1 MLLLIAVVGLT
12 ILISA
17 NCSLYEATLYSTR
30 MGTLEAEKTGGI
42 RQIKARKMIELKRNI
57 TVPLSAILI
66 LNTLANTAGATIAGM
81 YAHKSLGASAV
92 PAFSIVFTLGIL
104 FFAEIIPKTLG
115 VVYWRSIWPSVI
127 WPLTLMKYALYPV
140 ILITQKLSEVLTRHG
155 GATPSVTEADILG
168 TIQLGAKHGEISQ
181 WESLMIHNIIQ
192 LETRTVREIMTPRT
206 VIFSLDESMT
216 VADAFE
222 EARKRG
228 HTRIPV
234 YQGDRENVVG
244 YIMMHELSTAKIL
257 EPPETPLSTLRQPVS
272 AVPETI
278 NCLVLLTEFLK
289 TRRHIAVVW
298 DDYGG
303 LAGLVT
309 LEDLIETVL
318 GAEIVDENDSVVDLQ
333 KLARNRPHQR
343 FFDDYPESGKE

>member
-17 NCSLYEATLYSTR
+17 NCSLFKAVLYSTR
-30 MGTLEAEKTGGI
+30 MGTLEAEKSGGV
-42 RQIKARKMIELKRNI
+42 RQIKARKMIDLKRDN
-57 TVPLSAILI
+57 TVPLSAVLI
-66 LNTLANTAGATIAGM
+66 LDTLAKTAGGTIAGM
-81 YAHKSLGASAV
+81 YAYQSLGAAAV
-92 PAFSIVFTLGIL
+92 PSFCIAFTLGVI
-104 FFAEIIPKTLG
+104 FVADIIPKTVG
-115 VVYWRSIWPSVI
+115 VAYWRSIWPSVI
-127 WPLTLMKYALYPV
+127 WPLTLMKFGLYPL
-140 ILITQKLSEVLTRHG
+140 ILITQKLSKMLTRHG
-155 GATPSVTEADILG
+155 ETTPSVTEDDILG
-168 TIQLGAKHGEISQ
+168 TIQLGAKHGEISP

-206 VIFSLDESMT
+206 VIFSLDESTT

-257 EPPETPLSTLRQPVS
+257 EPPETPISTLRHPVS

-333 KLARNRPHQR
+333 KLARNRLHQR
-343 FFDDYPESGKE
+343 FFDDAPESGKE